1 MERMNKRNARNILL
15 KVCDQFHKISGESVG
30 VTYTW
35 TGSLAIFGSPHFR
48 KAIESNKEEIWRSL
62 AFQSKEVTAKK
73 PMLDK
78 ELSDLVQGDVDKI
91 SSENLRRLISWA
103 TKKSTGIVN
112 IIFYRKLLSSTLGS
126 YIYISY
132 YHLG

>member
-1 MERMNKRNARNILL
+1 M
-15 KVCDQFHKISGESVG
+15 
-30 VTYTW
+30 
-35 TGSLAIFGSPHFR
+35 
-48 KAIESNKEEIWRSL
+48 

-78 ELSDLVQGDVDKI
+78 ELFDLVQGDVDKI
-91 SSENLRRLISWA
+91 NSENLRRLISWA

-126 YIYISY
+126 IIIYIILS
-132 YHLG
+132 LRIIIKIIED